1 MEAIAKARNLRGSAQ
16 KARLVIDLVRGRNVN
31 DALAIL
37 EYTEKRAAHL
47 IRACLKS
54 AIANA
59 SEKAERDHITIDP
72 DKLWIREAFVDKGIT
87 KGRFRMRPAPQGR
100 SSRERRHFCHITIRL
115 TTGAEE

>member
-1 MEAIAKARNLRGSAQ
+1 MEATAKARNLRGSAQ

-47 IRACLKS
+47 IKTCLKS

-59 SEKAERDHITIDP
+59 SEKAERANIAIDP
-72 DKLWIREAFVDKGIT
+72 DKLRIKEAFVDKGIT
-87 KGRFRMRPAPQGR
+87 KGRSRMRPAPQGR
-100 SSRERRHFCHITIRL
+100 AFREQRHLCHVTIRV
-115 TTGAEE
+115 TTGTEE